1 MSNFEGFLMNLKI
14 RNTLTL
20 CGALKIRP
28 NLKISAKV
36 IQDIQ
41 KKLVGFLFVCVCVVR
56 VRQKCQSSLSE
67 TRRLYLAT
75 CLFFINYVHVNFE
88 FLHM

>member
-1 MSNFEGFLMNLKI
+1 MNLKNKEHI
-14 RNTLTL
+14 VTL
-20 CGALKIRP
+20 CDTLKIRP

-75 CLFFINYVHVNFE
+75 CLFFYKLLVHVNFE